1 MPARKLRLSNKK
13 AKWAGQFKPPILK
26 GGKLPQPVAIE
37 ARYNAQLQKL
47 VDEMTKI
54 AKREIVK
61 LFESPVAVE
70 SHVITEDASIA
81 SQSRILMS
89 ALAKQFEALFWD
101 AAKFLSEGM
110 VKQTAKASEV
120 ALGKSLKELSG
131 GLKIKTDT
139 LKSGPVAEIAKASVA
154 ENVSLIR
161 SIPEQYLKNVE
172 GAVMRSITTGNG
184 LQDLI
189 PALEQQEG
197 VTKCRAKNI
206 ALDQTRKAYAGI
218 NKGRMQGAGIKK
230 YAWIHSGG
238 GQKPRQHHI
247 DMDGNIYSFDD
258 PPVIDP
264 KTGERGIPGQLPN
277 CRCQM
282 RPVLDFGDDDD

>member
-1 MPARKLRLSNKK
+1 MPARKVRLSNKK

-47 VDEMTKI
+47 VDQMTKI
-54 AKREIVK
+54 AKREVVK

-139 LKSGPVAEIAKASVA
+139 LKSGPVNEIAKASVA

-172 GAVMRSITTGNG
+172 GAVMRSITSGNG

-197 VTKCRAKNI
+197 VTKRRAQII
-206 ALDQTRKAYAGI
+206 ARDQTKKVYAGL
-218 NKGRMQGAGIKK
+218 NHGRMRQAGIKK
-230 YAWIHSGG
+230 FEWIHSNG
-238 GQKPRQHHI
+238 GQKPRQHHVE
-247 DMDGNIYSFDD
+247 MNGNIYSFDD

-264 KTGERGIPGQLPN
+264 KTGERGLPAQLPN
-277 CRCQM
+277 CSCSA
-282 RPVLDFGDDDD
+282 RPILDFGDED